1 MSEAKKAQVLTKAQA
16 PAYAALTTVSAKIR
30 YLTAEGY
37 DRGAVSRI
45 MTELEGRLVRYQH
58 VRNVLITPLKREA

>member
-1 MSEAKKAQVLTKAQA
+1 MNEVKKAQVLSKAQA

-30 YLTAEGY
+30 YLAAEGY
-37 DRGAVSRI
+37 DRGSVSRI

-58 VRNVLITPLKREA
+58 VRNVLITPLKREV

>member
-1 MSEAKKAQVLTKAQA
+1 MTQTKKVQTLTKTQGSV
-16 PAYAALTTVSAKIR
+16 YSSLTTVSAKIR

-37 DRGAVSRI
+37 DRGSVSRI

-58 VRNVLITPLKREA
+58 VRNVLITPLKKEG